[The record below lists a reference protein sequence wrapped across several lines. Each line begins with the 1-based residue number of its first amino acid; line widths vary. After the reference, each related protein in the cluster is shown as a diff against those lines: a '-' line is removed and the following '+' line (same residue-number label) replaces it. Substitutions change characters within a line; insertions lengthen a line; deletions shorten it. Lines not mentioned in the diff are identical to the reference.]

1 MRAKCLAYW
10 TKAPGSCCSRVS
22 SGQAGRMLRGPPKV
36 AFLPQGGNPHPPF
49 LLSLSLGL
57 RMSRASP
64 GFTLMRRERKEIGRC
79 TAVTP
84 RRTTTLL

>member
-10 TKAPGSCCSRVS
+10 TKASGSCCSRVS
-22 SGQAGRMLRGPPKV
+22 SGQASRMLRGPPKV

-49 LLSLSLGL
+49 LLVLSLGL
-57 RMSRASP
+57 RLSLASP

-79 TAVTP
+79 MAVTP